1 MNIEPCKEQPRAEAF
16 YEQFT
21 VEGSESFNRQPAKR
35 MLELLRLLRQSP
47 SKLTLFSS
55 NSHFKLR
62 LFSTNDNSEAE
73 LVSVEPTN
81 SPQEG
86 LTVRFGAE
94 ASDEFLKTPEE
105 AVQRLLS
112 QL

>member
-1 MNIEPCKEQPRAEAF
+1 MNIEPCREQPRAEAF
-16 YEQFT
+16 YERFT
-21 VEGSESFNRQPAKR
+21 STESESFNRQVAER
-35 MLELLRLLRQSP
+35 MLALLRLLRESP

-73 LVSVEPTN
+73 RVSVEPTN

-86 LTVRFGAE
+86 FTVRFGAE
-94 ASDEFLKTPEE
+94 ASSEFLNTPEE
-105 AVQRLLS
+105 AVQRILL